1 MALFTLG
8 DINFNKPIENRDTL
22 DFLSNRSKLSAPNV
36 YRYPIDIGNIDRA
49 HYMMINIHK
58 QEKSAYSFDMAND
71 PYSKVQRNRIGLAGQ
86 TGALNAGGITQNIGS
101 GLGVVGSAASQEM
114 QNTLERFGLDQKFAN
129 VISDPT
135 SNLLNSIKETDLGK
149 ELLKGVK
156 EVGNEAEQ
164 MLGRLNNAKFLR
176 TTDKITD
183 CIALYMPETLN
194 FDERQQFNPLGTGGE
209 TLNYLGSLA
218 SILSDSVNGKINA
231 SEVARN
237 FTPFIAQTISNRIGR
252 FASSPNT
259 MAGVF
264 ASAIG
269 GVQNS
274 RLELIY
280 NSPDFRSFQF
290 QFMFYPRSEKE
301 AEEVQKIINIL
312 RFHQAPEIM
321 TGTAGYFLVPPSEFD
336 ITFFYNGYENPN
348 IPTIST
354 CVLTSLQTDYA
365 PSGFHSFEVPGENYP
380 KMGRTGMPF
389 AIRLTLGFQETEIMT
404 KYNHQKAAGSPQFS
418 GSPF

>member
-36 YRYPIDIGNIDRA
+36 YRYPIDIGNVDRA

-58 QEKSAYSFDMAND
+58 QEKSAYSFEMAND

-86 TGALNAGGITQNIGS
+86 TGALNAGG
-101 GLGVVGSAASQEM
+101 VM
-114 QNTLERFGLDQKFAN
+114 QNLGSTVGTLANAGTQQAKERFGLDEKYASYLADSIYN
-129 VISDPT
+129 VEGAIQGTPVGDKILEVT
-135 SNLLNSIKETDLGK
+135 
-149 ELLKGVK
+149 K
-156 EVGNEAEQ
+156 EVRNEAEQ

-194 FDERQQFNPLGTGGE
+194 FDERQQFNSLGTGGE

-404 KYNHQKAAGSPQFS
+404 KYNHQKVAGSPQFS